1 MEFFQKLLKSSK
13 DGGYRHWLLPIITV
27 FVVVVMMLSG
37 KGLAVE
43 VEPGEVAVVYNQTGW
58 GVFGDDVRV
67 VTQQG
72 VIWLV
77 PFFQRVEKLE
87 IRPQIFE
94 MRGDSNDPT
103 NHNRVRKLTVRAKDG
118 SNFYFDKVTIAY
130 SVIPGK
136 APEVIAN
143 NGVDPKAIAYAVKI
157 HAREVLRNE
166 FGRYSFEEIADP
178 STYGAATSAAAKA
191 LNARLNPLGIRITDI
206 PPPKPQFDQKV
217 EQAIEKRQNALT
229 EVSVQTERRKKLI
242 QESERKVQFVQRAK
256 SAEYEALAAT
266 LEAKKQKAEN
276 ALIAAKREAD
286 LYVIQRNAKGES
298 NRDELLA
305 KAKAA
310 ETTLRKEAEAL
321 IAQIKAVGEQGP
333 DVLNRE
339 IAIHVFPQLKKIS
352 ASPFTKPTTPI
363 DIRTTTR

>member
-1 MEFFQKLLKSSK
+1 MPALALSS
-13 DGGYRHWLLPIITV
+13 
-27 FVVVVMMLSG
+27 VVILMLSG
-37 KGLAVE
+37 RGLAVE
-43 VEPGEVAVVYNQTGW
+43 VEPGEVAVVYNQTGLAA
-58 GVFGDDVRV
+58 FGDDVRI

-72 VIWLV
+72 VVWLM

-94 MRGDSNDPT
+94 MQGDKDDAE

-130 SVIPGK
+130 SVIPSK
-136 APEVIAN
+136 APVVIAN
-143 NGVDPKAIAYAVKI
+143 NGVDPKAIALAVKI

-191 LNARLNPLGIRITDI
+191 LNARLNPLGIAISNI
-206 PPPKPQFDQKV
+206 PPPKPQFDANV

-229 EVSVQTERRKKLI
+229 EVSVQTERRKKLLL
-242 QESERKVQFVQRAK
+242 ESERKVQFVERSK
-256 SAEYEALAAT
+256 SAEYEALVAT
-266 LEAKKQKAEN
+266 LEANKQRAEN
-276 ALIAAKREAD
+276 KAIAARRDAD
-286 LYVIQRNAKGES
+286 LYVISRDAKGES
-298 NRDELLA
+298 RRDQLLA
-305 KAKAA
+305 QAKAS

-321 IAQIKAVGEQGP
+321 IAKIKAVGEQGP

-339 IAIHVFPQLKKIS
+339 IAIHIFPQLKKLT
-352 ASPFTKPTTPI
+352 ASPFTTPSTPI
-363 DIRTTTR
+363 DVRTKAR